1 MLQEMGM
8 PSYVPVASMENMIC
22 TTNWTVMIAEM
33 VSVVDTT
40 SVGFEVRVFIIMIC
54 KHIDNFCALS
64 EKKKNLLK
72 FSVIHRKDYNA
83 KMIILIIE
91 IL

>member
-40 SVGFEVRVFIIMIC
+40 SVGLEVRVFIIMIC
-54 KHIDNFCALS
+54 LQTH
-64 EKKKNLLK
+64 
-72 FSVIHRKDYNA
+72 
-83 KMIILIIE
+83 
-91 IL
+91 